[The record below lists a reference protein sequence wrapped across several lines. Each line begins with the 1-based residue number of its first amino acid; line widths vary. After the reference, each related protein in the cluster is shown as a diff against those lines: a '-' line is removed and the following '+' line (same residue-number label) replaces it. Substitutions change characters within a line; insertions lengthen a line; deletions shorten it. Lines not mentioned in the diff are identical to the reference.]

1 MNNAVTDRSFN
12 PSNSEKVDAL
22 KAAALAYEEAIRANT
37 PAGRHQSVALTHL
50 ETASMWAV
58 KSLFV

>member
-1 MNNAVTDRSFN
+1 MTSITDRSFN
-12 PSNSEKVDAL
+12 PSNSEKVDNL
-22 KAAALAYEEAIRANT
+22 KAAALAYEQAIRDNT
-37 PAGRHQSVALTHL
+37 PEGRHRAVALTNL